1 MEIEP
6 DIPIQNQ
13 LAGIGQLR
21 NLRSNPNLKGI
32 DINQLLKKTPNQL
45 KNMLENEEI
54 NRKTYRQIMKA
65 FEDRDLGKRGK
76 N

>member
-21 NLRSNPNLKGI
+21 NLRTNPNLRGI
-32 DINQLLKKTPNQL
+32 DINELLKKTPNQL
-45 KNMLENEEI
+45 KNMLENDEI

>member
-21 NLRSNPNLKGI
+21 NLRTNPNLKGI
-32 DINQLLKKTPNQL
+32 DINELLKKTPNQL
-45 KNMLENEEI
+45 KTMLENEEI
-54 NRKTYRQIMKA
+54 NRKTYRQIIKA

>member
-21 NLRSNPNLKGI
+21 NLRTNPNLKGI
-32 DINQLLKKTPNQL
+32 DINELLKKTPN
-45 KNMLENEEI
+45 
-54 NRKTYRQIMKA
+54 
-65 FEDRDLGKRGK
+65 
-76 N
+76 